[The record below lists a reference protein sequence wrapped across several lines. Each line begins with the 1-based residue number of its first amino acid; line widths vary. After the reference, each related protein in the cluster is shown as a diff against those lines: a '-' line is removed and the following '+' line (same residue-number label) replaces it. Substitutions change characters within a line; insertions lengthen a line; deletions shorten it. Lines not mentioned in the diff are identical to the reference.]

1 MGEPIFLDLRHWPY
15 FKYFILFLLICYQPL
30 TGKSNSLMD
39 SVEVWKE
46 GKNLR
51 AICEAAKTIDEKGIS
66 LSACDKMRLF
76 FTASEAAFDLYQPE
90 DCLFF
95 AKAGREIPYSQ
106 CRDSVLIM
114 QLVLREAVGL
124 NLLEHPEKEKS
135 IDLTEQVI
143 QFGERHQLK
152 ELQYTAYTHLGMM
165 LNKSGEYQKAREWF
179 LSAHHILEPNG
190 ELRRRAI
197 SLSNIALCDLNLN
210 QFSRGLVLIDSAAML
225 AQKADSRNF
234 LGYCYGLKS
243 AFHKAL
249 GDEAAWE
256 SVLDKAIQLAVDG
269 GNFNQA
275 AMGMAD
281 QLMHFVEKGRFE
293 DAVQTGLQIL
303 QFPEVESQ
311 FPNLVKNVY
320 KDLFTAYQGIGQHDL
335 AANYLQ
341 KYVYLKD
348 SIDQIEF
355 DRQIYELNLKYE
367 VQEKDNKLLQHQLDL
382 KNSRMMLGGALSG
395 IAALSLLSFFI
406 YWRNKYQKQVI
417 HSLFQ
422 KERTL
427 ELEIQR
433 LHSLYPG
440 TGEDSAAGSQ
450 DEENHFKQL
459 FLESCRLMKDE
470 QLYLD
475 PELDLNELI
484 KRLNTNRRYLSQ
496 AINDYAVDGFRSFVN
511 RYRVEHAK
519 SLIWD
524 IADNKSDLT
533 LAKVWNHVGMNS
545 IQNFYRVFKS
555 MTGLT
560 PKEYL
565 DQVKLELSHQQSR
578 TVMPKENDGDGA
590 QTEDDTDVYCHA
602 QK

>member
-1 MGEPIFLDLRHWPY
+1 
-15 FKYFILFLLICYQPL
+15 
-30 TGKSNSLMD
+30 
-39 SVEVWKE
+39 
-46 GKNLR
+46 
-51 AICEAAKTIDEKGIS
+51 
-66 LSACDKMRLF
+66 
-76 FTASEAAFDLYQPE
+76 
-90 DCLFF
+90 
-95 AKAGREIPYSQ
+95 
-106 CRDSVLIM
+106 
-114 QLVLREAVGL
+114 
-124 NLLEHPEKEKS
+124 
-135 IDLTEQVI
+135 
-143 QFGERHQLK
+143 
-152 ELQYTAYTHLGMM
+152 
-165 LNKSGEYQKAREWF
+165 
-179 LSAHHILEPNG
+179 
-190 ELRRRAI
+190 
-197 SLSNIALCDLNLN
+197 
-210 QFSRGLVLIDSAAML
+210 
-225 AQKADSRNF
+225 
-234 LGYCYGLKS
+234 
-243 AFHKAL
+243 
-249 GDEAAWE
+249 
-256 SVLDKAIQLAVDG
+256 
-269 GNFNQA
+269 
-275 AMGMAD
+275 
-281 QLMHFVEKGRFE
+281 
-293 DAVQTGLQIL
+293 
-303 QFPEVESQ
+303 
-311 FPNLVKNVY
+311 
-320 KDLFTAYQGIGQHDL
+320 
-335 AANYLQ
+335 
-341 KYVYLKD
+341 
-348 SIDQIEF
+348 
-355 DRQIYELNLKYE
+355 
-367 VQEKDNKLLQHQLDL
+367 
-382 KNSRMMLGGALSG
+382 MLGGALSG